1 MGNVRGESQKASRGF
16 SDGCR
21 ANHTLT
27 WCRASMY
34 QRISS
39 EESLLSNLSP
49 CHLIPLVSD
58 FFFSEFHKELL
69 ASKVITQWYSPE
81 IATVLSWVL
90 QSICREKK
98 LHVRGIYDKKFVKT
112 KTLFA
117 CCEATWYLICPRR
130 KHCLHL
136 WLSNAYQCLLWWWN
150 LTHMQTGAQT

>member
-1 MGNVRGESQKASRGF
+1 MGNVRVESQKASRGF

-34 QRISS
+34 QHISG
-39 EESLLSNLSP
+39 EKSLLSNLSP
-49 CHLIPLVSD
+49 ATPSPWFLIS
-58 FFFSEFHKELL
+58 FFWIPQGTM
-69 ASKVITQWYSPE
+69 ASKVITQWYNPA

-90 QSICREKK
+90 QSICRENK
-98 LHVRGIYDKKFVKT
+98 LRVRGIYDKKLVKT

-117 CCEATWYLICPRR
+117 CCEATWYLIYPRR

-136 WLSNAYQCLLWWWN
+136 WLSNAHHCLLWWWN